1 MKILEV
7 NKINLN
13 EEETERLTI
22 RDNIVDVKA
31 HIGEDLF
38 INIKIDTEEELV
50 ATYDDDAMYSF
61 YYELNNKLIAERDDL
76 NLTEEEFE
84 LMAYDIDNQMHS
96 YSEDIAKY
104 DSYDGEENEEPEDE
118 SIFRILTSMGDVY
131 TTSYDSINWDHNAD
145 NIEVIEQS
153 LNSMHT
159 IVARMM
165 AGQATVEEVDET
177 ATEALSGMN
186 IKTDY
191 AFPVE
196 NVSPREIAILK
207 MFDAYS
213 AYASIFAYAAA
224 FKAYRDSNKRF
235 EEFQEGI
242 NGLIQSMSEGI
253 SGVDIDDISD
263 VDEAVENINTEGD

>member
-22 RDNIVDVKA
+22 SENIVDVKA
-31 HIGEDLF
+31 RIGEDLF

-61 YYELNNKLIAERDDL
+61 YYELSNKLIAERDYL

-84 LMAYDIDNQMHS
+84 LMTYDIDNQMHS

-131 TTSYDSINWDHNAD
+131 TTPYDSINWDHNAD
-145 NIEVIEQS
+145 NIEVIEES

-159 IVARMM
+159 IVARLM

-177 ATEALSGMN
+177 ATEALAGMN
-186 IKTDY
+186 LKTNY

-213 AYASIFAYAAA
+213 AYSSIFAYAAA
-224 FKAYRDSNKRF
+224 FKAYRDSNQRF
-235 EEFQEGI
+235 EDFQEGI
-242 NGLIQSMSEGI
+242 SSLIQSMSEGI
-253 SGVDIDDISD
+253 SGVDIDDDISD
-263 VDEAVENINTEGD
+263 VADAAENNTEGD